1 MLVVAWCEPTATWEA
16 VVLQEGRMAGYGWG
30 RTRALAVERAVQ
42 EAIRRGYRVPLQVY
56 LAWAGAALSDAL
68 DHVLAAIRGLER

>member
-1 MLVVAWCEPTATWEA
+1 MVVVWCPVSQMWEA

-42 EAIRRGYRVPLQVY
+42 EAIRRGYRVPLQTY